1 MAKPRKPVIRLIAAP
16 LGDGFEVLKPVI
28 AKWRPSAIYAFTSLE
43 ENGKIL
49 RGHIGESWRKLYAPD
64 KPPEIRVVPCPE
76 PWRAETIQEMME
88 AFDEMLIEAEREF
101 SNFSIEWH
109 VGITGGT
116 NLMPVALAFAAS
128 THTLPVFYVLPD
140 KFYPGYVNE
149 PERLVV
155 ELPVFEQLG
164 PATKIFS
171 NSPQTTELFK
181 VINTSSDP
189 ISVETMAY
197 KIKEKMTI
205 KTVRGHLTKLKK
217 VGAVVHVGSHEY
229 ISTPVGRLAFDR
241 AQGK

>member
-1 MAKPRKPVIRLIAAP
+1 MAKPRKPVIRLLATP
-16 LGDGFEVLKPVI
+16 LGSGIEVLKPAI
-28 AKWRPSAIYAFTSLE
+28 AKWRPSVIYAFTSLE
-43 ENGKIL
+43 ENVEIV
-49 RGHIGESWRKLYAPD
+49 RGHLQESWRKLYAPD
-64 KPPEIRVVPCPE
+64 EPPEIRVVPCPE

-88 AFDEMLIEAEREF
+88 AFDEMLVEAEREF

-140 KFYPGYVNE
+140 RYYPGWVNE

-164 PATKIFS
+164 PATKLFTVS
-171 NSPQTTELFK
+171 RRAVELFEA
-181 VINTSSDP
+181 INASSEPMNVD
-189 ISVETMAY
+189 TMAR
-197 KIKEKMTI
+197 KMKHMSV
-205 KTVRGHLTKLKK
+205 KTVRPHLTNLKK
-217 VGAVVHVGSHEY
+217 VGAVIKTGNSSY
-229 ISTPVGRLAFDR
+229 KSTPVGRLAFDR